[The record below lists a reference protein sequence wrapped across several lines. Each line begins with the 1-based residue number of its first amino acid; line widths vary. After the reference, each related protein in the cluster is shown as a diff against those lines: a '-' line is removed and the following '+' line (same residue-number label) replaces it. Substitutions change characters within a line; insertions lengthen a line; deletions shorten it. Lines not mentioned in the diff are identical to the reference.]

1 MATSGGTMAGKVVL
15 VTGATQGIGK
25 ESAVALARLGATVV
39 MVGRDPARSEAAL
52 AEVKQ
57 RSGSDKVE
65 LLLADLSSLA
75 EVRKL
80 AAAFQARHHKL
91 HVLLNNA
98 GAIHQTRKL
107 SPDGLEMTFA
117 VNHAAYF
124 LLTDLLLPTLKASV
138 PSRVVNVA
146 SDAHKGM
153 SLDFGDLMSERR
165 FGAIPVYGR
174 SKLANILFTYEL
186 SRRLQGTGVT
196 ANCLHPGVI
205 ASGFGKNDKGLFA
218 LGAKLAAP
226 FLMSPEKG
234 AQTSVWA
241 ASAPELQGVT
251 GKYFKKQK
259 AIPSSRASYDEAA
272 QKKLWEITEG
282 LVAKAKAAAA

>member
-1 MATSGGTMAGKVVL
+1 MEMLMAGKVVL

-39 MVGRDPARSEAAL
+39 IVGRDPARSEAAL

-65 LLLADLSSLA
+65 LLLADLSSLL
-75 EVRKL
+75 EVQKL
-80 AAAFQARHHKL
+80 ADAFKAKHDQL

-98 GAIHQTRKL
+98 GAIHQSRKL
-107 SPDGLEMTFA
+107 SADGLELTFA

-124 LLTDLLLPTLKASV
+124 LLTDLLLPTLKKSA
-138 PSRVVNVA
+138 PARVVNVA

-153 SLDFGDLMSERR
+153 KLDLGDLQTSK
-165 FGAIPVYGR
+165 GYSPITVYGR

-186 SRRLQGTGVT
+186 ARRLQGSGVT

-218 LGAKLAAP
+218 LAAKLVAP
-226 FLMSPEKG
+226 FLTSPEKG
-234 AQTSVWA
+234 ARTSVWA
-241 ASAPELQGVT
+241 ASEPSLEGVT
-251 GKYFKKQK
+251 GKFFKDRK
-259 AIPSSRASYDEAA
+259 AIQSSRASYDEAV
-272 QKKLWEITEG
+272 QKKLWDLTAE
-282 LVAKAKAAAA
+282 LVGKVKAAAA